1 MNDDVQETEV
11 SDDLSAGT
19 LLYKAR
25 EAIGLSIADVAS
37 VLHISEAYVDAL
49 EHDQYDLLPAAIYV
63 KGYIRNY
70 AKLLQVDSDELI
82 LAYEQQNKVLG
93 IEKQKTEEL
102 VSLAPEL
109 PKGIDPQWLGFAALI
124 LILFVVFMIMPTGNK
139 ESDSVSDKSTS
150 GQTDQSA
157 RLSGLGEGGENGING
172 GLAGSDQVGQTSKIN
187 DAGEEDATVVQ
198 VDPLTDAL
206 EPVDPSVSIADEII
220 VEPVAEKPVAGTD
233 NLFMFFNG
241 ECWVS
246 VKDAYDLEIFAGLK
260 KAGDTLELTG
270 AAPFSVLLGDAAVV
284 NLSFNGKNIALKPY
298 IRKDSGTAVVRLKP

>member
-1 MNDDVQETEV
+1 MQETET
-11 SDDLSAGT
+11 SGDRSAGT
-19 LLYKAR
+19 LLCKAR

-37 VLHISEAYVDAL
+37 LLHISEAYVEAL
-49 EHDQYDLLPAAIYV
+49 EHDQYKLLPAPIYV

-70 AKLLQVDSDELI
+70 AKLVQVDSDELI

-93 IEKQKTEEL
+93 IEKQKAEEL
-102 VSLAPEL
+102 VNLAPEL

-124 LILFVVFMIMPTGNK
+124 LILFVVFMIIPTGNK
-139 ESDSVSDKSTS
+139 ESDAVSDQSVS
-150 GQTDQSA
+150 GQADPSA
-157 RLSGLGEGGENGING
+157 RLSGPGEGGEKGISG
-172 GLAGSDQVGQTSKIN
+172 GPAGADQVGQASKTN
-187 DAGEEDATVVQ
+187 DAGAEGAAAVQ
-198 VDPLTDAL
+198 AEPLTDAL

-260 KAGDTLELTG
+260 KAGDSLELTG

-284 NLSFNGKNIALKPY
+284 NLNFNGKNIALKPY